1 MSDPL
6 IECISFLA
14 DGNFGALNALH
25 DVYVNYPTMMAG
37 VLEKLMKNNISGE
50 KIWIMYNDE
59 HKQHA
64 LAFANAVFLLP

>member
-25 DVYVNYPTMMAG
+25 DVYVNCPTMMAG
-37 VLEKLMKNNISGE
+37 VLEKLSKNNISGE
-50 KIWIMYNDE
+50 KIWIMYNDDN
-59 HKQHA
+59 KRHA